1 MGLLNYTTKI
11 DPDKTAQEI
20 AKCLSTHGASAVL
33 TEYDPENNYV
43 SAISFQIMVN
53 DQKMGFRLPCDWKP
67 VLRSLPKT
75 RRTPHRY
82 GNEQKKLHWEAQ
94 WRDQAVRTAWR
105 IVKDWVEAQM
115 ALVETQMV
123 TTAEVFLPY
132 GVMKDGRTLARMRRA
147 IRASSWETARPDSV
161 GRTLEAGSRRILR

>member
-67 VLRSLPKT
+67 VLAILTKNKKN
-75 RRTPHRY
+75 PHRY

-94 WRDQAVRTAWR
+94 WRDQAVCTAWR

-132 GVMKDGRTLARMRRA
+132 GVMKDGRTLAQHA
-147 IRASSWETARPDSV
+147 QSDPSFLLGDGTA
-161 GRTLEAGSRRILR
+161 

>member
-20 AKCLSTHGASAVL
+20 AKCLSMHGASAVL
-33 TEYDPENNYV
+33 TEYDPGNNYV
-43 SAISFQIMVN
+43 SAISFQIKLN
-53 DQKMGFRLPCDWKP
+53 DQKMAFRLPCDWKP
-67 VLRSLPKT
+67 VFAIITKNSKVRSYQS
-75 RRTPHRY
+75 RY
-82 GNEQKKLHWEAQ
+82 ERWKSDQEM
-94 WRDQAVRTAWR
+94 QAVRTAWR

-132 GVMKDGRTLARMRRA
+132 AVMKDGRTLAQHA
-147 IRASSWETARPDSV
+147 QSDPSFLLGDGTS
-161 GRTLEAGSRRILR
+161 